1 MCLTNRL
8 SLENF
13 YLIYSCEENR
23 FKVYLNHS
31 NSDVVKKFNQIN
43 RNNITTNKFVLVIE
57 AVKNGVANKTQWN
70 WEGKCELGEIYAIK
84 VDEHRFYTVV
94 TSEQRYRELYICRYG
109 RKQTDSND
117 KKLLATI
124 ESISKIE
131 LQRPLA

>member
-1 MCLTNRL
+1 MHLTNRL

-13 YLIYSCEENR
+13 YLIHCCEENK

-43 RNNITTNKFVLVIE
+43 RKQTTTNKFVLVIE
-57 AVKNGVANKTQWN
+57 AVKNGVANTSQWN
-70 WEGKCELGEIYAIK
+70 WEDSCDLGEIFAIK

-94 TSEQRYRELYICRYG
+94 TSCLGYKELFICRYG
-109 RKQTDSND
+109 RKQTNTND

-124 ESISKIE
+124 GSISKIE
-131 LQRPLA
+131 LQKLLT